1 VPGGRSERQNEADD
15 QRITGAQFSTL
26 LADLAMLAN
35 NRVRLPGS
43 QVEFDVLTQPTQLQ
57 KRVFDRRDLQAQL

>member
-1 VPGGRSERQNEADD
+1 MLSCRA
-15 QRITGAQFSTL
+15 L

-43 QVEFDVLTQPTQLQ
+43 QAEFDVLTQPTQLQ
-57 KRVFDRRDLQAQL
+57 KQVFDRRDLQAQL

>member
-1 VPGGRSERQNEADD
+1 
-15 QRITGAQFSTL
+15 
-26 LADLAMLAN
+26 MLAN